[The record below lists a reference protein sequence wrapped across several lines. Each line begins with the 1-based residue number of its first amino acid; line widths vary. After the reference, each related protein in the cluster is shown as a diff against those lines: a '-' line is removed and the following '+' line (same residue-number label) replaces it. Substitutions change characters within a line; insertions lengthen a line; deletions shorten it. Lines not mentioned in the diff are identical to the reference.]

1 MRIERMR
8 KHAEQMHEHLRPD
21 LAATEIE
28 AAAGGGMVTVAMN
41 GLKQVLAITIDP
53 EIIPQGRRRV
63 FAGPCRTSSSPP
75 STTGNAGLTSHQ
87 REDGRADK
95 QTACQPTSCNMALDA
110 RPAAPST
117 ATCSRATSGRC

>member
-1 MRIERMR
+1 MRIEQMR
-8 KHAEQMHEHLRPD
+8 KHAEQMHEHLRQD

-28 AAAGGGMVTVAMN
+28 ATAGGGMVTVAMN

-53 EIIPQGRRRV
+53 EIIPQGRHRVSTGPHRRRRQRRATQGRRAV
-63 FAGPCRTSSSPP
+63 SEKMGALTNNPP
-75 STTGNAGLTSHQ
+75 AT
-87 REDGRADK
+87 RRRA
-95 QTACQPTSCNMALDA
+95 MALDA